1 MAKMDEFLLEYYR
14 RLHFRSMPIE
24 QFVQFCSYVDA
35 KDYNGNMKE
44 WAETLL
50 EKDPTTGEYIKNG
63 KLYVAKSLPD
73 PEEVGGE
80 YELNDEEW
88 KKLFKAFQNTF
99 RTMDANKNSFKHN
112 DKANKFLERYF
123 GDTTKLFSH
132 PTASP
137 EAEAQIQLLINL
149 LNDNPGIEQRLQG
162 YWNDD
167 FSWKDLK
174 DGLASKKYNTDPK
187 FLKNLQRV
195 TGQIASD
202 LMYDMDFRN
211 NLRNVPSNL
220 DLYAIN
226 DPDRFETAG
235 INASKLDGFKMQYS
249 ELLREIYKNSK
260 VQEVFVAN
268 DNSKIS
274 KKLTE
279 AKSRIQYEDKQSDD
293 YVPPKREDELSLQE
307 RVSEWWDTTYSEYLE
322 KYVKLRGDR
331 LYFSPHAKN
340 IVAAIDK
347 IKPKISPTEGLEKI
361 VKQAGDIKD
370 KIKSPTARK
379 HFDWFTKTM
388 GALSSTMP
396 KAFAGALRNGRQMR
410 ALIEEMIMIAVR
422 DDKVDEAKTAMEV
435 MSVVK
440 YGYTTSKIMD
450 TLNKT
455 DLTIFS
461 DGKLSWNKNEGMKFV
476 TTALDK
482 SIKTAFMGIGYGIT
496 MVGNAINL
504 SGSKFNGRRGRMM
517 DKQQEWATQNAAD
530 KAAAQTRRNTLNTQ
544 DQALIQQENQ
554 NKSDVNQNL
563 QPGQRTI
570 TDANFQQQKTDLET
584 ARTAED
590 AEKTR
595 LEQRAQDP
603 AYMASAQRVNDY
615 NNLLQ
620 EQTSYQQNQP
630 VLTQQIADLDN
641 QIQAIQTD
649 PNMSQTE
656 KDMRSQGLIQTKI
669 EKQNQLAQIN
679 QRLADIPNELNAIR
693 TNPNWRNDQNIVQQ
707 HQAETQAYNNT
718 VDQNNAQEDRIKKWE
733 NATKSIE
740 EINERISKR
749 DEVMDKWDDNHKDKY
764 LELMAYWD
772 MLETGRNTHMGKMYN
787 WKPIKAGNAQKKF
800 DGQKQTIIS
809 DYLSGYSYAA

>member
-44 WAETLL
+44 WAQTLL

-63 KLYVAKSLPD
+63 ELYVAKSLPD
-73 PEEVGGE
+73 PEEPGGE

-88 KKLFKAFQNTF
+88 KKLFKAFQSTF
-99 RTMDANKNSFKHN
+99 RAMDANKNSFKYN

-123 GDTTKLFSH
+123 GNTSKLFSH

-202 LMYDMDFRN
+202 LMYDMDFKN
-211 NLRNVPSNL
+211 NLQNVPINL

-274 KKLTE
+274 KKLNE

-293 YVPPKREDELSLQE
+293 YVPPKRKDELSLPE
-307 RVSEWWDTTYSEYLE
+307 WVSDWWDTTYSEYLE

-361 VKQAGDIKD
+361 VKQANDIKD

-422 DDKVDEAKTAMEV
+422 DGKVDEAKTAMEV

-455 DLTIFS
+455 DLIIFS
-461 DGKLSWNKNEGMKFV
+461 DGKLSWNKDEGMKVV

-504 SGSKFNGRRGRMM
+504 SGSKFKGKRGRL
-517 DKQQEWATQNAAD
+517 
-530 KAAAQTRRNTLNTQ
+530 AAAQQDWEQQTLATHQDIQ
-544 DQALIQQENQ
+544 DQQRADESARDANQQTLDDMDAHLGINAT
-554 NKSDVNQNL
+554 NIDTHRQNL
-563 QPGQRTI
+563 VQSQQREH
-570 TDANFQQQKTDLET
+570 N
-584 ARTAED
+584 
-590 AEKTR
+590 
-595 LEQRAQDP
+595 
-603 AYMASAQRVNDY
+603 Y

-620 EQTSYQQNQP
+620 RAYEKQAKLPEQISATNDEITNLRNT
-630 VLTQQIADLDN
+630 LTQINNALVQARARVMWLQSEIANPATPPANIATYQSELN
-641 QIQAIQTD
+641 YLQT
-649 PNMSQTE
+649 
-656 KDMRSQGLIQTKI
+656 
-669 EKQNQLAQIN
+669 AQIPHYSMQYTQTTDQITDKNNEIRRLQNSLSNMPNVIRRIENSINAQASTN
-679 QRLADIPNELNAIR
+679 QRDEIRINAWTDAQDTVNFLSQRITKRNEVLAS
-693 TNPNWRNDQNIVQQ
+693 WND
-707 HQAETQAYNNT
+707 E
-718 VDQNNAQEDRIKKWE
+718 
-733 NATKSIE
+733 
-740 EINERISKR
+740 
-749 DEVMDKWDDNHKDKY
+749 HKDKY
-764 LELMAYWD
+764 KELMAYWD
-772 MLETGRNTHMGKMYN
+772 KLETGRDTHMGEMYS
-787 WKPIKAGNAQKKF
+787 WMPGNKKDAQKNF
-800 DGQKQTIIS
+800 NGSAIMA
-809 DYLSGYSYAA
+809 DYLSHYDYR

>member
-44 WAETLL
+44 WAESLL
-50 EKDPTTGEYIKNG
+50 EKDPTTDEYIKNG

-80 YELNDEEW
+80 YELNDDEW

-123 GDTTKLFSH
+123 GDASKLFSH

-137 EAEAQIQLLINL
+137 EAETQIQLLQQL
-149 LNDNPGIEQRLQG
+149 LIDNPGIEQRLQG

-174 DGLASKKYNTDPK
+174 DGLTSKKYNTDPK

-195 TGQIASD
+195 AGQIASD

-211 NLRNVPSNL
+211 NLKNVPSNL

-235 INASKLDGFKMQYS
+235 INATKLDGFKVQYS

-274 KKLTE
+274 KKLIE

-307 RVSEWWDTTYSEYLE
+307 WVSEWWDTTYSEYLE

-370 KIKSPTARK
+370 EIKSPTARK

-504 SGSKFNGRRGRMM
+504 SGSKFKGKRGRLESA
-517 DKQQEWATQNAAD
+517 QQAWEQ
-530 KAAAQTRRNTLNTQ
+530 QTLSTHQDIQ
-544 DQALIQQENQ
+544 DQ
-554 NKSDVNQNL
+554 
-563 QPGQRTI
+563 QRADEATR
-570 TDANFQQQKTDLET
+570 DANQQTLD
-584 ARTAED
+584 D
-590 AEKTR
+590 MNTR
-595 LEQRAQDP
+595 LGINSTNIDTHRQHLAQSQQREQ
-603 AYMASAQRVNDY
+603 NY

-620 EQTSYQQNQP
+620 KAHEKQRNLPEQIRSVNDELTNLNNA
-630 VLTQQIADLDN
+630 LTQINNALVQAGARITWLQSEIAN
-641 QIQAIQTD
+641 PATPPANIATYQ
-649 PNMSQTE
+649 
-656 KDMRSQGLIQTKI
+656 
-669 EKQNQLAQIN
+669 
-679 QRLADIPNELNAIR
+679 NELNYLQAAQIPHLRNQHTQVSDQINDKQHEITRLQNSQANMPAVIQRIEDSINAQAR
-693 TNPNWRNDQNIVQQ
+693 TNQ
-707 HQAETQAYNNT
+707 
-718 VDQNNAQEDRIKKWE
+718 
-733 NATKSIE
+733 
-740 EINERISKR
+740 R
-749 DEVMDKWDDNHKDKY
+749 DEIRLNTWTDAQDTVNFLSQRITKRNEVLASWNDDHKDKY
-764 LELMAYWD
+764 KELMAYWD
-772 MLETGRNTHMGKMYN
+772 KLETGRNTHMGEMYS
-787 WKPIKAGNAQKKF
+787 WMPGKKKDAQNNF
-800 DGQKQTIIS
+800 DGSAIMA
-809 DYLSGYSYAA
+809 DYLSHYDYR

>member
-44 WAETLL
+44 WAESLL
-50 EKDPTTGEYIKNG
+50 EKDPTTNEYIKNG

-80 YELNDEEW
+80 YELNDDEW

-123 GDTTKLFSH
+123 GDASKLFSH

-137 EAEAQIQLLINL
+137 EAEAQIQLLQQL
-149 LNDNPGIEQRLQG
+149 LIDNPGIEQRLQG

-174 DGLASKKYNTDPK
+174 DGLTSKKYNTDPK

-195 TGQIASD
+195 AGQIASD

-211 NLRNVPSNL
+211 NLKNVPSNL

-235 INASKLDGFKMQYS
+235 INATKLDGFKMQYS

-396 KAFAGALRNGRQMR
+396 KAFAGALRNGRQMH
-410 ALIEEMIMIAVR
+410 AIIEEMIMIAVR
-422 DDKVDEAKTAMEV
+422 DGKVDEAKTAMEV
-435 MSVVK
+435 LSVIK

-504 SGSKFNGRRGRMM
+504 SGSKFKGKRGRLESA
-517 DKQQEWATQNAAD
+517 QQAWEQQTLSTHQDIQYQQRADEATRDANQ
-530 KAAAQTRRNTLNTQ
+530 QTLDDMNTRLGINSTNI
-544 DQALIQQENQ
+544 DTHR
-554 NKSDVNQNL
+554 QNL
-563 QPGQRTI
+563 AQSQQR
-570 TDANFQQQKTDLET
+570 
-584 ARTAED
+584 
-590 AEKTR
+590 
-595 LEQRAQDP
+595 EQ
-603 AYMASAQRVNDY
+603 NY

-620 EQTSYQQNQP
+620 KAHEKQRNLPEQIRSVNDELTNLNNA
-630 VLTQQIADLDN
+630 LTQINNALVQAGARITWLQSEIAN
-641 QIQAIQTD
+641 PATPPANIATYQ
-649 PNMSQTE
+649 
-656 KDMRSQGLIQTKI
+656 
-669 EKQNQLAQIN
+669 
-679 QRLADIPNELNAIR
+679 NELNYLQTAQIPHLRNQHTQVSDQINDKQHEITRLQNSQANMPAVIQRIEDSINAQAR
-693 TNPNWRNDQNIVQQ
+693 TNQ
-707 HQAETQAYNNT
+707 
-718 VDQNNAQEDRIKKWE
+718 
-733 NATKSIE
+733 
-740 EINERISKR
+740 R
-749 DEVMDKWDDNHKDKY
+749 DEIRLNTWTDAQDTVNFLSQRITKRNEVLASWNDDHKDKY
-764 LELMAYWD
+764 KELMAYWD
-772 MLETGRNTHMGKMYN
+772 KLETGRNTHMGEMYS
-787 WKPIKAGNAQKKF
+787 WMPGKKKDAQNNF
-800 DGQKQTIIS
+800 DGSAIMA
-809 DYLSGYSYAA
+809 DYLSHYDYR

>member
-44 WAETLL
+44 WAESLL
-50 EKDPTTGEYIKNG
+50 EKDPTTDEYIKNG

-80 YELNDEEW
+80 YELNDDEW

-123 GDTTKLFSH
+123 GDASKLFSH

-137 EAEAQIQLLINL
+137 EAETQIQLLQQL
-149 LNDNPGIEQRLQG
+149 LIDNPGIEQRLQG

-174 DGLASKKYNTDPK
+174 DGLTSKKYNTDPK

-195 TGQIASD
+195 AGQIASD

-211 NLRNVPSNL
+211 NLKNVPSNL

-235 INASKLDGFKMQYS
+235 INATKLDGFKMQYS

-274 KKLTE
+274 KKLIE

-307 RVSEWWDTTYSEYLE
+307 WVSEWWDTTYSEYLE

-370 KIKSPTARK
+370 EIKSPTARK

-396 KAFAGALRNGRQMR
+396 NAFAGALRNGRQMR

-422 DDKVDEAKTAMEV
+422 DGKVDEAKTAMEV

-476 TTALDK
+476 TAALDK

-504 SGSKFNGRRGRMM
+504 SGSKFKGKRGRLESA
-517 DKQQEWATQNAAD
+517 QQAWEQQTLSTHQDVQYQQRADEATRDANQQTLDDMNTRLGINSTNIDSHRQNLA
-530 KAAAQTRRNTLNTQ
+530 LNEQ
-544 DQALIQQENQ
+544 RLQQKEEELQ
-554 NKSDVNQNL
+554 NKRQDLANL
-563 QPGQRTI
+563 PNLLN
-570 TDANFQQQKTDLET
+570 DAQQKQID
-584 ARTAED
+584 
-590 AEKTR
+590 
-595 LEQRAQDP
+595 
-603 AYMASAQRVNDY
+603 
-615 NNLLQ
+615 
-620 EQTSYQQNQP
+620 
-630 VLTQQIADLDN
+630 LTQQINQLNADILN
-641 QIQAIQTD
+641 TGNRVAFLSSEIGRLPNTD
-649 PNMSQTE
+649 PLRNTYITE
-656 KDMRSQGLIQTKI
+656 LTYLNNVYMPHLNQQYTDLNI
-669 EKQNQLAQIN
+669 ELTNVQN
-679 QRLADIPNELNAIR
+679 
-693 TNPNWRNDQNIVQQ
+693 
-707 HQAETQAYNNT
+707 
-718 VDQNNAQEDRIKKWE
+718 
-733 NATKSIE
+733 
-740 EINERISKR
+740 EINNIQNVLPVALNRDIRRLERSVQNRQRHVNRQDLRLNTWTDAQDTVNFLSQRITKR
-749 DEVMDKWDDNHKDKY
+749 NEVLASWNDDHKDKY
-764 LELMAYWD
+764 KELMAYWD
-772 MLETGRNTHMGKMYN
+772 KLETGRNTHMGEMYS
-787 WKPIKAGNAQKKF
+787 WMPGKKKDAQNNF
-800 DGQKQTIIS
+800 DGSAIMA
-809 DYLSGYSYAA
+809 DYLSHYDYR